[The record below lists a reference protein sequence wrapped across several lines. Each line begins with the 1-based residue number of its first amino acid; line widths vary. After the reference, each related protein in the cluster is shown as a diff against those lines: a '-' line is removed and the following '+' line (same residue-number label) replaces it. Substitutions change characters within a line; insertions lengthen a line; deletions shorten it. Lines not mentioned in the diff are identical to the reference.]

1 MFAHCPGLLVV
12 VPSTARDAKGLM
24 KTALRYAE
32 DPVIFL
38 EPKKLFNSVDDVPVA
53 EEYLLCTTSLPLSLS
68 LSLCVCVCVCAR
80 ARACV
85 PLSLSP
91 SLSR

>member
-38 EPKKLFNSVDDVPVA
+38 ESKRLFNSVDDIPVV
-53 EEYLLCTTSLPLSLS
+53 EEYLLWPISMPG
-68 LSLCVCVCVCAR
+68 SLCLHV
-80 ARACV
+80 
-85 PLSLSP
+85 SP
-91 SLSR
+91 CPCLCL